1 MQDNT
6 TQNRT
11 NPFFVPYNT
20 PHDTVPFERIRLED
34 YEPAFMEGIRRDDEA
49 TDKIVNDPAE
59 PTFENTIARVDT
71 DKGEHYYDLLSRVSN
86 VFSCMMSAETCDE
99 MEEIAQKMSP
109 ILTKHANDIT
119 LNKKLFER
127 IKFVHDHP
135 NRELTPE
142 EKMLLD
148 TSYDGFVRSGA
159 LLDEEGKEKLRKLT
173 EEASMLTL
181 QFSQNLLKENKTFTL
196 HITDEA
202 QLDGL
207 PETAK
212 AAAAHTAKE
221 QEKEGWI
228 FTLDYPSYSP
238 FMTYSTQRKLR
249 KQMYM
254 ARNTVCTHDNEQN
267 NLEICKRLVNLR
279 RELAQLLGFETYA
292 DYVLRHRMASNT
304 EHVYKLLNDLIEAYK
319 PTAEKEVEEV
329 EALAKKLEGKDFE
342 MKPWDFG
349 FYSHKLQME
358 KYNLDAEM
366 LRPYF
371 QLDKVI
377 DGVFGLA
384 NKLYGI
390 TFKENKEIPV
400 YHPDVKAYEVF
411 DKDGSYLAVFY
422 ADFFP
427 RKGKQGGAWMTEFQG
442 QWIDHKGNNIRP
454 HVSVVMNFTKPTEE
468 KPALLTLGEVETFL
482 HEFGHS
488 LHGMFANTRFESLS
502 GTNVWW
508 DFVELPSQFMENY
521 AIEKDFLR
529 TFAFHYQT
537 GEPLPDELIERIMK
551 SRNFMA
557 AYGCL
562 RQVSFGLLDMA
573 YYTQKKEFTADIM
586 PYEKEAWKKAMI
598 LPQLQE
604 TCMTVQFSHIMA
616 GGYAAGYYS
625 YKWAEVL
632 DADAFSVFK
641 KNGIFDQKTAQS
653 FRDNVLSKGGT
664 EHPMVLYK
672 RFRGQEP
679 TIDALLER
687 NEIKVQHKD
696 KRMANELSKQTKLDL
711 RYLRM
716 ARIWAENSYCKRR
729 QVGALVVKD
738 KMIISDGYN
747 GTPSGFE
754 NVCEDNNVTKPYV
767 LHAEAN
773 AITKL
778 ARSSNNSEG
787 STLYVT
793 ASPCIEC
800 AKLIIQSGIKRVVYA
815 EKYRLD
821 DGIKLM
827 QRAGIKVEY
836 LNPDEKTSSVED

>member
-604 TCMTVQFSHIMA
+604 TSMTVQFSHIMA

>member
-1 MQDNT
+1 MLQENKT
-6 TQNRT
+6 ENRI
-11 NPFFVPYNT
+11 NPFFLPYNT
-20 PHDTVPFERIRLED
+20 PHDTVPFDRIKLED
-34 YEPAFMEGIRRDDEA
+34 YEEAFMEGIRRDDEA

-59 PTFENTIARVDT
+59 PTFENTLARVDT
-71 DKGEHYYDLLSRVSN
+71 EKGEHYYDLLSRVSN
-86 VFSCMMSAETCDE
+86 VFSCMMSAETSDE
-99 MEEIAQKMSP
+99 MEALAQKMSP

-135 NRELTPE
+135 NRELNAE
-142 EKMLLD
+142 EQMLLE

-159 LLDEEGKEKLRKLT
+159 LLDDEGKEHLRKLT

-181 QFSQNLLKENKTFTL
+181 QFSQNLLKENKAFQL
-196 HITDEA
+196 HITDET

-207 PETAK
+207 PETAIE
-212 AAAAHTAKE
+212 HAKQNAQE
-221 QEKEGWI
+221 QDKEGWI

-238 FMTYSTQRKLR
+238 FMTYSTQRSLR

-254 ARNTVCTHDNEQN
+254 ARNTECIHDNDAN
-267 NLEICKRLVNLR
+267 NLDICKRLINLR

-292 DYVLRHRMASNT
+292 DYVLKHRMASSTSN
-304 EHVYKLLNDLIEAYK
+304 VYKLLNDLIEAYK
-319 PTAEKEVEEV
+319 PTAEKEVAEIT
-329 EALAKKLEGKDFE
+329 ALAKRMEGEGFE
-342 MKPWDFG
+342 MMPWDFG

-366 LRPYF
+366 LRPYL

-377 DGVFGLA
+377 EGVFGLA
-384 NKLYGI
+384 GKLYGI
-390 TFKENKEIPV
+390 RFEENTEIPV

-411 DKDGSYLAVFY
+411 DKDGSFLAVFY

-442 QWIDHKGNNIRP
+442 QWIDHQGRNIRP
-454 HVSVVMNFTKPTEE
+454 HVSVVMNFTKPTAE

-521 AIEKDFLR
+521 AVEKDFLR

-537 GEPLPDELIERIMK
+537 GEPLPDELIERIIK

-573 YYTQKKEFTADIM
+573 YYT
-586 PYEKEAWKKAMI
+586 KKAPFNEDIIPFEKKAWEKAMVT
-598 LPQLQE
+598 PQLPD

-632 DADAFSVFK
+632 DADAFSMFK
-641 KNGIFDQKTAQS
+641 KNGIFDQHTAQS
-653 FRDNVLSKGGT
+653 FRDNILSKGGT
-664 EHPMVLYK
+664 EHPMTLYK

-679 TIDALLER
+679 TIEALLQR
-687 NEIKVQHKD
+687 NEIKPH
-696 KRMANELSKQTKLDL
+696 
-711 RYLRM
+711 
-716 ARIWAENSYCKRR
+716 
-729 QVGALVVKD
+729 
-738 KMIISDGYN
+738 
-747 GTPSGFE
+747 
-754 NVCEDNNVTKPYV
+754 
-767 LHAEAN
+767 
-773 AITKL
+773 
-778 ARSSNNSEG
+778 
-787 STLYVT
+787 T
-793 ASPCIEC
+793 AS
-800 AKLIIQSGIKRVVYA
+800 
-815 EKYRLD
+815 
-821 DGIKLM
+821 
-827 QRAGIKVEY
+827 
-836 LNPDEKTSSVED
+836 